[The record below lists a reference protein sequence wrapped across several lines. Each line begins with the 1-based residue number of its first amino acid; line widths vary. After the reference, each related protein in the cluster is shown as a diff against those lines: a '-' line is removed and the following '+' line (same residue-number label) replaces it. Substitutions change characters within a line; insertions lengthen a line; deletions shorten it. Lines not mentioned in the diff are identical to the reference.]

1 MASCR
6 RGIVTAEA
14 DRASGVGQERVVG
27 MKHAVVTG
35 GAKGIGLG
43 VVRELTREG
52 WHCDILDADP
62 VGRSIADDLGGA
74 FVQADVTR
82 PDELGRAFADL
93 AERFGP
99 IHGLVNSAGINRTGP
114 SDQLPV
120 TDWQRVIDIDLSG
133 TFYSCQAAYPH
144 MAPGS
149 AIVNLASVLATRARP
164 GRVAYSAAKFGVVGI
179 TRVLAVEWAS
189 RSIRVNAVGPSWTDT
204 PLIRDQLAAGT
215 LDLEVLDRV
224 PMGRLAAVED
234 VVGAIAFLLSDKASF
249 ITGQTLYVDGGYTWA
264 G

>member
-1 MASCR
+1 
-6 RGIVTAEA
+6 
-14 DRASGVGQERVVG
+14 
-27 MKHAVVTG
+27 MKSAVVTG

-43 VVRELTREG
+43 VVRELVGEG
-52 WHCDILDADP
+52 WHCAILDSDPAGQAVADE
-62 VGRSIADDLGGA
+62 LGGA

-82 PDELGRAFADL
+82 PEELRAAFADL
-93 AERFGP
+93 AARFGP

-114 SDQLPV
+114 SDKVLPE
-120 TDWQRVIDIDLSG
+120 DWQRVLDVDLSG
-133 TFYSCQAAYPH
+133 TFYACQAAFPH

-149 AIVNLASVLATRARP
+149 AIVNLASVLATRALP
-164 GRVAYSAAKFGVVGI
+164 GRVAYTAAKFGVVGI
-179 TRVLAVEWAS
+179 TRVLAVEWAGIP
-189 RSIRVNAVGPSWTDT
+189 IRVNAVGPSWTDT

-224 PMGRLAAVED
+224 PMRRLAQVED
-234 VVGAIAFLLSDKASF
+234 VVGAIVFLLGDRASF

>member
-1 MASCR
+1 
-6 RGIVTAEA
+6 
-14 DRASGVGQERVVG
+14 
-27 MKHAVVTG
+27 MKLAVVTG

-43 VVRELTREG
+43 VVRELAREG
-52 WHCDILDADP
+52 WQCVILDADP
-62 VGRSIADDLGGA
+62 VVQRVADELGA
-74 FVQADVTR
+74 ACVVADVTR
-82 PDELGRAFADL
+82 PEELRRAFAAV

-114 SDQLPV
+114 SDDLPIA
-120 TDWQRVIDIDLSG
+120 DWQRVIDIDLSG
-133 TFYSCQAAYPH
+133 TFYACQAAYPH

-149 AIVNLASVLATRARP
+149 AIVNLASVLATRALP
-164 GRVAYSAAKFGVVGI
+164 GRVAYAAAKHGVVGI
-179 TRVLAVEWAS
+179 TRVLAVEWAA
-189 RSIRVNAVGPSWTDT
+189 RPIRVNAVGPSWTDT

-224 PMGRLAAVED
+224 PMRRLAQVED
-234 VVGAIAFLLSDKASF
+234 VVGAIAFLLSDRASF